1 MPTALVQQNLYIQ
14 STKNRDGPNRVANM
28 NRGLDTGNGRA
39 QANLLI
45 SDRAIAQVAANPRMY
60 NAIINSNNPQLSNII
75 RQQQRQGNINDPFS
89 KVNLK
94 ARNIIESV
102 ERNRHSTAE
111 RRTGSTGGSSDSNVV
126 DLTQIQ

>member
-1 MPTALVQQNLYIQ
+1 MAH
-14 STKNRDGPNRVANM
+14 A
-28 NRGLDTGNGRA
+28 
-39 QANLLI
+39 
-45 SDRAIAQVAANPRMY
+45 AANPRMY

-75 RQQQRQGNINDPFS
+75 RQQQRQSNLNDPFS

-126 DLTQIQ
+126 DISQIQANQMNQTTQNFYSPKKIPEFDPGVQRLGN